1 MREERENERE
11 RERERDRDRERDR
24 ERERESDLTG
34 RLNSFTAILE
44 SQPGANCLFALPN
57 INLCYWL
64 FISNLREK
72 ERARERG
79 SEGSFLKGQF
89 MQNWNLSPYFHSLV
103 QPRLNFRLLRWKSG
117 SARCSHSYDSS
128 YSY

>member
-1 MREERENERE
+1 MRESVRE
-11 RERERDRDRERDR
+11 RETETERETER

-72 ERARERG
+72 ERARER
-79 SEGSFLKGQF
+79 EG
-89 MQNWNLSPYFHSLV
+89 
-103 QPRLNFRLLRWKSG
+103 
-117 SARCSHSYDSS
+117 ARDRF
-128 YSY
+128 

>member
-1 MREERENERE
+1 MREQSEREIERRE
-11 RERERDRDRERDR
+11 RERPRPRERQR

-64 FISNLREK
+64 FISHLREK
-72 ERARERG
+72 ERARERERERG
-79 SEGSFLKGQF
+79 IVFKGTVHAK
-89 MQNWNLSPYFHSLV
+89 PCTLV

-117 SARCSHSYDSS
+117 STRCSHSYDSS